1 MQMWDNN
8 RTELSELPVAHSSM
22 DEETMLT
29 VSVNHE
35 VQAQAAELPTREKI
49 KRLQEAMLPMQSK
62 QPEPRHFFAP
72 GMYLRELVV
81 PAGMLMV
88 GKIHKHEHFL
98 LVLKGRAEVISEFG
112 RVVVEAGHISIS
124 PAGVKR
130 VVLALEDTQF
140 VTVHVNKDDSQDLA
154 VIEAAH
160 IDPEVLGI
168 GAPTQQEVLK

>member
-1 MQMWDNN
+1 MWDNN

-140 VTVHVNKDDSQDLA
+140 VTVHVNKEDSQDLA

-168 GAPTQQEVLK
+168 GAQTQQEVLK

>member
-1 MQMWDNN
+1 
-8 RTELSELPVAHSSM
+8 
-22 DEETMLT
+22 MLT
-29 VSVNHE
+29 VSENHE
-35 VQAQAAELPTREKI
+35 AKALDAMAPTREKI
-49 KRLQEAMLPMQSK
+49 QKLQEAMLPMQSE

-112 RVVVEAGHISIS
+112 RMVVEAGHISIS

-154 VIEAAH
+154 VIEAEH
-160 IDPEVLGI
+160 IDAEILGLT
-168 GAPTQQEVLK
+168 APTQQEVLK

>member
-1 MQMWDNN
+1 MWDNN

-49 KRLQEAMLPMQSK
+49 QRLQEAMLPMQSK

-140 VTVHVNKDDSQDLA
+140 VTVHVNKEDSQDLA

-168 GAPTQQEVLK
+168 GAQTQQEVFK

>member
-49 KRLQEAMLPMQSK
+49 QRLQEAMLPMQSK

-140 VTVHVNKDDSQDLA
+140 VTVHVNKENSQDLA

-160 IDPEVLGI
+160 IDPEVLDI
-168 GAPTQQEVLK
+168 GAQTQQEVLK

>member
-1 MQMWDNN
+1 MTLAT
-8 RTELSELPVAHSSM
+8 TE
-22 DEETMLT
+22 
-29 VSVNHE
+29 NHE
-35 VQAQAAELPTREKI
+35 VQIVYGNLPTREKI
-49 KRLQEAMLPMQSK
+49 QALQESMIPIQCE

-81 PAGMLMV
+81 PAGMLIV

-112 RVVVEAGHISIS
+112 RMVVEAGHISIS

-140 VTVHVNKDDSQDLA
+140 VTVHVNKEDSQDLT
-154 VIEAAH
+154 VIEAEH
-160 IDPEVLGI
+160 IEPEILELENKSKGY
-168 GAPTQQEVLK
+168 LK